1 MQSRV
6 DRQIRALALAQQCAA
21 HGARVR
27 TISRIT
33 GMNPRDLLRLLFPER
48 QSVPR
53 GRAPDSPEWY
63 HGANLLYRAEASI
76 VMSIYRRLRTADFSG
91 GEALLGAY
99 RQYVGV
105 CQPPHRISFDR
116 AFDLA
121 AHTDGL
127 WLTESR
133 SFSLVVCPTCHSE
146 FLAAFG
152 SVAMSNDQCPF
163 CKLVQRYGTDP
174 RVQSSFP
181 ARPLVNPS
189 PIQLGMLTLLRASDH
204 LSTRSWLQARENM
217 LYVSHM
223 IAYRSMTILDK
234 ARHDTHSNSSGP
246 ARAPV

>member
-91 GEALLGAY
+91 GEAFLGYSPLGQGKVDLPAVLAMLNG
-99 RQYVGV
+99 RKMDGMVMV
-105 CQPPHRISFDR
+105 ELDSSPNMPMPALETARI
-116 AFDLA
+116 
-121 AHTDGL
+121 
-127 WLTESR
+127 
-133 SFSLVVCPTCHSE
+133 
-146 FLAAFG
+146 
-152 SVAMSNDQCPF
+152 
-163 CKLVQRYGTDP
+163 
-174 RVQSSFP
+174 
-181 ARPLVNPS
+181 
-189 PIQLGMLTLLRASDH
+189 
-204 LSTRSWLQARENM
+204 
-217 LYVSHM
+217 
-223 IAYRSMTILDK
+223 
-234 ARHDTHSNSSGP
+234 
-246 ARAPV
+246 ARAYLMKQGVALKG

>member
-63 HGANLLYRAEASI
+63 HRANLLYRAEASI

-133 SFSLVVCPTCHSE
+133 SFSLVVCPACHSE

-204 LSTRSWLQARENM
+204 PSTRSRE
-217 LYVSHM
+217 
-223 IAYRSMTILDK
+223 
-234 ARHDTHSNSSGP
+234 SG
-246 ARAPV
+246 

>member
-1 MQSRV
+1 
-6 DRQIRALALAQQCAA
+6 
-21 HGARVR
+21 
-27 TISRIT
+27 
-33 GMNPRDLLRLLFPER
+33 MNPRDLLRLLFPER

-133 SFSLVVCPTCHSE
+133 SFSLVVCPACHSE

-181 ARPLVNPS
+181 TRPSVLADRRA
-189 PIQLGMLTLLRASDH
+189 GRFLTRRNVRRH
-204 LSTRSWLQARENM
+204 LP
-217 LYVSHM
+217 
-223 IAYRSMTILDK
+223 
-234 ARHDTHSNSSGP
+234 SSGGLNGLRGHCFVQKSVRIRSCTNSLGVMP
-246 ARAPV
+246 ALRRVPFNSCGIASLTWALGIFTFSPLSIR

>member
-91 GEALLGAY
+91 G
-99 RQYVGV
+99 
-105 CQPPHRISFDR
+105 
-116 AFDLA
+116 
-121 AHTDGL
+121 
-127 WLTESR
+127 
-133 SFSLVVCPTCHSE
+133 
-146 FLAAFG
+146 
-152 SVAMSNDQCPF
+152 
-163 CKLVQRYGTDP
+163 
-174 RVQSSFP
+174 
-181 ARPLVNPS
+181 
-189 PIQLGMLTLLRASDH
+189 
-204 LSTRSWLQARENM
+204 
-217 LYVSHM
+217 
-223 IAYRSMTILDK
+223 
-234 ARHDTHSNSSGP
+234 
-246 ARAPV
+246 